1 MVRLREA
8 TALGLVEDDAW
19 CLGIRA
25 CFNWVDEQE
34 KSNRESGGAS
44 WCLREVGKV
53 WLIEMRCRASFVGS
67 GYYPCCHAGRSDAIV

>member
-34 KSNRESGGAS
+34 KSNGESGGAS

-53 WLIEMRCRASFVGS
+53 
-67 GYYPCCHAGRSDAIV
+67 